1 MTAAVLLS
9 GVMVGAFLYAW
20 YILRPEFNAFDMVAN
35 RNSIRFSIQN
45 MGNADA
51 HNVKIE
57 VNGTWISYF
66 KMNVTNV
73 EHRDNT
79 TIFYGTINKWGE
91 QAFDLA
97 QRIVPSIVH
106 GETPLPPMYDAV
118 DYPTYIKVKAE
129 ENGVPRNLTDNEVA
143 SLIDAFE
150 NPRAYY
156 TFGEATIDLLRKEEI
171 RTMTINLSEPSH
183 FYEVS
188 VSSDEG
194 ATLQFSKWRP

>member
-1 MTAAVLLS
+1 
-9 GVMVGAFLYAW
+9 
-20 YILRPEFNAFDMVAN
+20 
-35 RNSIRFSIQN
+35 

-51 HNVKIE
+51 RNIKIE

-73 EHRDNT
+73 EHRDNA
-79 TIFYGTINKWGE
+79 TIFHGTINKWDE
-91 QAFDLA
+91 QAFNLA

-106 GETPLPPMYDAV
+106 GETPLPPIYDAV
-118 DYPTYIKVKAE
+118 NYPTYIKVKAE

-150 NPRAYY
+150 NPGAYY
-156 TFGEATIDLLRKEEI
+156 TFGEATIDMLRKGEI

-194 ATLQFSKWRP
+194 VSLQFSKWRP